1 MKSVGV
7 LCTLVLAVMLRS
19 GSCLDSIGKVRP
31 AERLADTLDILQEDS
46 QIESLAPVSEH
57 SELFEMAKRLALKKQ
72 SLEGRHAET
81 QIQEEHLN
89 NMDRLEDNSEEFMD
103 LSIDIAYSAI
113 YLLRNYTMF
122 VHNARNKFIV
132 VFE

>member
-7 LCTLVLAVMLRS
+7 LLVLAVMLRS
-19 GSCLDSIGKVRP
+19 GSCLDSITKVRT
-31 AERLADTLDILQEDS
+31 AERLADSLDILQEDS

-72 SLEGRHAET
+72 SLEGRAAAET
-81 QIQEEHLN
+81 LIPEEHLN